1 MYRRFK
7 DYKVSASQED
17 DVFFGNIYLT
27 KVQTQSAM
35 IGKTRPENVNLFR
48 LKTR

>member
-17 DVFFGNIYLT
+17 DVFLVTYLT